1 MGVADRNFKRPCG
14 PRLPTTWLRVTGLM
28 LPPSLGAAWLAWAA
42 RPVQGCP
49 PPVARNRPYVA
60 SKLRGRVAGLGY
72 LGHQQASAQ
81 SLWPVPGH
89 PASEPR
95 RPHGAHAGLRWSLGQ
110 AGPYRLAHRS
120 MKSGLIL
127 EFTAGWTAQAA
138 PAPQAAARSDTA
150 PAQHAPG
157 ATGSSQ

>member
-1 MGVADRNFKRPCG
+1 MRSK
-14 PRLPTTWLRVTGLM
+14 
-28 LPPSLGAAWLAWAA
+28 AAHNL
-42 RPVQGCP
+42 
-49 PPVARNRPYVA
+49 VARNGPYVA

-89 PASEPR
+89 QASEPR
-95 RPHGAHAGLRWSLGQ
+95 RAHGAHAGLRCSLGR

-127 EFTAGWTAQAA
+127 EFTAVWTAPAA
-138 PAPQAAARSDTA
+138 PAPQACVIDGMAYAASEALARAKVGYS
-150 PAQHAPG
+150 
-157 ATGSSQ
+157 